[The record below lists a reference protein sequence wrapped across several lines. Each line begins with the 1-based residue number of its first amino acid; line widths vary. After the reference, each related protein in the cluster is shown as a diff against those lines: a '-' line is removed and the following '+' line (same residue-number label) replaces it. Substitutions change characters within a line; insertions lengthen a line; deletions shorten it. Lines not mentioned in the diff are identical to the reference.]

1 MHGNFTRGM
10 EKSPRSV
17 IREHHFEKDL
27 AAIIGDFEA
36 ADDFVAGAEWLL
48 AQNPEIGFPIAEGS
62 RVWFL
67 PMAPVEDAQVA
78 LYYTFDDST
87 VWLISLA
94 AT

>member
-1 MHGNFTRGM
+1 MA
-10 EKSPRSV
+10 KSPRSV
-17 IREHHFEKDL
+17 VREHHFEKDL
-27 AAIIGDFEA
+27 AALIGDLET

-62 RVWFL
+62 SVWFL
-67 PMAPVEDAQVA
+67 PMAPIEGVQVA

-94 AT
+94 ET

>member
-1 MHGNFTRGM
+1 MA
-10 EKSPRSV
+10 KPPRSV
-17 IREHHFEKDL
+17 VREHHFEKDL
-27 AAIIGDFEA
+27 ADIIGDIAA

-62 RVWFL
+62 SVWFL
-67 PMAPVEDAQVA
+67 PMAPVEGAQVA

-94 AT
+94 ET